1 MMNVLSVDKL
11 VVLSSDG
18 VQVTEAFLRMLE
30 RTAENLTDSW
40 DEDRQEDDLQVSPD
54 NSADEDVKLG

>member
-1 MMNVLSVDKL
+1 MNVLSVDKL

-40 DEDRQEDDLQVSPD
+40 DEDRPEDDLQVSPD

>member
-1 MMNVLSVDKL
+1 MNVLSVDKL

-54 NSADEDVKLG
+54 NSADEDVKIG

>member
-40 DEDRQEDDLQVSPD
+40 DEERQEDDLQVSPD
-54 NSADEDVKLG
+54 NSADEDVKIG